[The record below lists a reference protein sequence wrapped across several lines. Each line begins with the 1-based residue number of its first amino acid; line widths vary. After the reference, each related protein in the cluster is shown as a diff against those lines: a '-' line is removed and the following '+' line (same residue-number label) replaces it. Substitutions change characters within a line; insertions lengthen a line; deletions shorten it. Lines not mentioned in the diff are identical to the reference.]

1 MALLCHTC
9 KGPAQSCCSTAGHTE
24 LHSPGVVIG
33 SKLRPFQTH
42 HCPATVAVTPVR
54 VHKTLITRSIYRDLQ
69 VERMDRSVWI
79 GCCDKTARIMWI
91 LWIASATHRQTQR
104 THTCTKS
111 VLCLF
116 SVLLLQHW
124 ACVWSRSP
132 APQPAHHP
140 PLLPSL
146 PPSLFP
152 SRCVSVGPPARSS
165 LSFPA
170 SFHYRDGCESVQ
182 VGSPVVPEQRN
193 GGRQPPG
200 TCCLFTAAPSAHKTG
215 KSQDVCVRTGEGK
228 RVRRWRTGRA
238 GPGRGKSGG
247 SSYGSKAN

>member
-1 MALLCHTC
+1 MT
-9 KGPAQSCCSTAGHTE
+9 
-24 LHSPGVVIG
+24 
-33 SKLRPFQTH
+33 F
-42 HCPATVAVTPVR
+42 
-54 VHKTLITRSIYRDLQ
+54 RSR
-69 VERMDRSVWI
+69 EWI
-79 GCCDKTARIMWI
+79 GRCGLVAATKQLASCGSYESPRQHTDKHNA
-91 LWIASATHRQTQR
+91 R
-104 THTCTKS
+104 THTQKEFC
-111 VLCLF
+111 VFF

-132 APQPAHHP
+132 APQPAHPP
-140 PLLPSL
+140 PLL
-146 PPSLFP
+146 PSLFP

-215 KSQDVCVRTGEGK
+215 KSQDVCVRAGEGK

-238 GPGRGKSGG
+238 GPGRGK
-247 SSYGSKAN
+247 KAAAQATEVKLTSPQDFPPFSPVQCP

>member
-1 MALLCHTC
+1 MNNDWYRYSYFEVIME
-9 KGPAQSCCSTAGHTE
+9 QWSCYVMQAIIGHTE
-24 LHSPGVVIG
+24 KPSPGVLIG
-33 SKLRPFQTH
+33 SKLHSFPTH
-42 HCPATVAVTPVR
+42 YCPVSVAVTPVR
-54 VHKTLITRSIYRDLQ
+54 AHKTLITCSIYRDLQ
-69 VERMDRSVWI
+69 VERIDRPVWI

-91 LWIASATHRQTQR
+91 LWIASATRRQPQR
-104 THTCTKS
+104 EHIKS
-111 VLCLF
+111 VVCPF
-116 SVLLLQHW
+116 CVLPLQHW
-124 ACVWSRSP
+124 ACVGSRSP

-140 PLLPSL
+140 PLLSSL

-182 VGSPVVPEQRN
+182 VGPPVVPKQRN

-200 TCCLFTAAPSAHKTG
+200 TCCLFTATPSAHKTG

-228 RVRRWRTGRA
+228 RVRR
-238 GPGRGKSGG
+238 
-247 SSYGSKAN
+247 